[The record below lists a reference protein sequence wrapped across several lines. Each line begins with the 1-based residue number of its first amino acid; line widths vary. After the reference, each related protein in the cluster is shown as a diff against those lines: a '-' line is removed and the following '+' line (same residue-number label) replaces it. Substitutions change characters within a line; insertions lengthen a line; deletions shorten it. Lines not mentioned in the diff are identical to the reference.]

1 MGKFNLNDILSE
13 RSKNEVNADM
23 STDVIRTEGVIE
35 LIDIYKIIPS
45 PDNFYST
52 DKIMDLVT
60 SIRLVGILQ
69 PVRLTESE
77 EESDMYNINTGH
89 RRLEACKYLVE
100 QEGMEK
106 FRYIP
111 AIIKEDKDDINSYLQ
126 GESKESWEKLVL
138 IMANRFRDKTD
149 WEKMQEVIQTE
160 ELLNKLKGDKA
171 LNDNTRQYL
180 KESLG
185 VDMDGKAKTRDF
197 VAQILGTSSTQVA
210 RFKNIYKH
218 ICQELMELFKE
229 DKINISVANEAARL
243 SPEGQQR
250 AFDIYT
256 EQETLSLG
264 EIKQIAQAEEAAKPL
279 EGQMYIDDVIIKG
292 PAEEKT
298 EDIKCQPDTK
308 PVESDE
314 LEDEQTEIILG
325 EDDKWENDEVISD
338 CTDETDCE
346 EYETVIDDESP
357 EEAEQEQIEE
367 QEVKIELIE
376 EQEAE
381 IELIGGYDITTVDN
395 LLIRHEEYFKQAMKS
410 NAYKAVYSE
419 ACLVDALR
427 LLKQRYEKEFK
438 Y

>member
-1 MGKFNLNDILSE
+1 
-13 RSKNEVNADM
+13 
-23 STDVIRTEGVIE
+23 
-35 LIDIYKIIPS
+35 
-45 PDNFYST
+45 
-52 DKIMDLVT
+52 
-60 SIRLVGILQ
+60 
-69 PVRLTESE
+69 
-77 EESDMYNINTGH
+77 
-89 RRLEACKYLVE
+89 
-100 QEGMEK
+100 
-106 FRYIP
+106 
-111 AIIKEDKDDINSYLQ
+111 
-126 GESKESWEKLVL
+126 
-138 IMANRFRDKTD
+138 
-149 WEKMQEVIQTE
+149 
-160 ELLNKLKGDKA
+160 
-171 LNDNTRQYL
+171 
-180 KESLG
+180 
-185 VDMDGKAKTRDF
+185 
-197 VAQILGTSSTQVA
+197 
-210 RFKNIYKH
+210 
-218 ICQELMELFKE
+218 MELFKE

-410 NAYKAVYSE
+410 NAYKSVYSE